1 MRRPVLAA
9 LVLAVALTAPLA
21 AQQAPQAQPTPD
33 PPVSLTR
40 IKRALSETRQVQ
52 SFDQF
57 RLEYYVTVSAEAPT
71 VDIFKDWDWRKGRA
85 KGLPPTAKELWQQVT
100 PQEFSAPVMDF
111 TQIGVWLGSKI
122 FHKKSGS

>member
-9 LVLAVALTAPLA
+9 LVLAVAIPAPLA
-21 AQQAPQAQPTPD
+21 AQQAEPAPD
-33 PPVSLTR
+33 PPVSLAR

-52 SFDQF
+52 SLEQF
-57 RLEYYVTVSAEAPT
+57 RLEYFVSVSAEAPT

-85 KGLPPTAKELWQQVT
+85 KGLPPSAKELWQQVT

-111 TQIGVWLGSKI
+111 TAIGAWLGKKI
-122 FHKKSGS
+122 VHKKSSQ